1 MRVFFQNQLMHMIF
15 FRKCNG
21 RNVLM
26 FDICNITNVGNVR
39 GHGARGKIREKI
51 NIKRRDIFSHN
62 ECSFVL
68 CGKLTAPRSSA
79 SLFWLN
85 QIFESMSAG
94 CILIIF
100 FI

>member
-39 GHGARGKIREKI
+39 GHGARGKIREKKSI
-51 NIKRRDIFSHN
+51 LKGGIFLVTMN
-62 ECSFVL
+62 V
-68 CGKLTAPRSSA
+68 A
-79 SLFWLN
+79 LFYVAN
-85 QIFESMSAG
+85 
-94 CILIIF
+94 
-100 FI
+100 